1 MQQVQTSVLPWE
13 SCEEPRRRNP
23 WAAVGKRV
31 AEAPVHQDRRLAVL
45 ILRQRIGRRCG
56 LEWASV
62 RSTDPALRPDH
73 SSCSL

>member
-31 AEAPVHQDRRLAVL
+31 AKAPVHQDRRLAVL
-45 ILRQRIGRRCG
+45 ILRQRI
-56 LEWASV
+56 
-62 RSTDPALRPDH
+62 
-73 SSCSL
+73 